1 MLEKQEIEFNEY
13 KFVLEQD
20 LPDVGW
26 YVTVFYDGKSVYDT
40 LQDSKELAIEI
51 IHQKFG
57 CTKDLWGK

>member
-26 YVTVFYDGKSVYDT
+26 YVTVFHGDDSVYDT
-40 LQDSKELAIEI
+40 LQDSKKLAIEVI
-51 IHQKFG
+51 YQKFG
-57 CTKDLWGK
+57 CPKDLWGK